1 MKIAQVYGS
10 NNQTL
15 KNKIINFWIEQK
27 CLSEEE
33 AKIRIEE
40 ALCALLDDDN
50 NVIAISSGKVMW
62 VDQLRDN
69 FLYYRSYTK
78 PEWRN
83 QDLSVLLLKLSK
95 EFLTQNRIINSMEVK
110 GIYIIYESEILNKN
124 VDDFVRY
131 SGLTLIGWTEKNQQ
145 IRVLYLD
152 GAKIDMK

>member
-15 KNKIINFWIEQK
+15 KNKVINFWIEQK

-62 VDQLRDN
+62 IDRLRDN

-78 PEWRN
+78 PEYRN
-83 QDLSVLLLKLSK
+83 QDLGKLLFKLSREYLNTNK
-95 EFLTQNRIINSMEVK
+95 IRGGVEVK

-124 VDDFVRY
+124 ADDFVRY
-131 SGLTLIGWTEKNQQ
+131 NGLTLIGWTDKNQQ

-152 GAKIDMK
+152 GAKINI

>member
-10 NNQTL
+10 ENQNL
-15 KNKIINFWIEQK
+15 KNKVINFWIEQK
-27 CLSEEE
+27 CLSEQE
-33 AKIRIEE
+33 AKVRIEE
-40 ALCALLDDDN
+40 ALCAILDDDN

-78 PEWRN
+78 SEYRN

-95 EFLTQNRIINSMEVK
+95 DYLNAHNIMGGVEVK

-131 SGLTLIGWTEKNQQ
+131 SGLTLIGWTDKNQQ

-152 GAKIDMK
+152 GAKINI